1 MKFDRNPRNQSA
13 RIEAVKQDRTRTVD
27 RLPDQP
33 SDGETVILRQ
43 KDKSKQVCT
52 YSRDGEWICVS
63 AVGEAVDEVPIPAVP
78 AAPIETITFSSTL
91 GDPP

>member
-13 RIEAVKQDRTRTVD
+13 RIEVVKQDRTRTVD
-27 RLPDQP
+27 RLPDRP

-43 KDKSKQVCT
+43 KDNSKQVCT

-63 AVGEAVDEVPIPAVP
+63 AVGEVPVPDIP
-78 AAPIETITFSSTL
+78 AAPSARITFSSTL

>member
-13 RIEAVKQDRTRTVD
+13 RIEVVKQDRTRTVD

-33 SDGETVILRQ
+33 SDGQTVILRQ
-43 KDKSKQVCT
+43 KDNSKQVCT
-52 YSRDGEWICVS
+52 YSRDGEWICVA
-63 AVGEAVDEVPIPAVP
+63 AVVEVPIPDIP

>member
-13 RIEAVKQDRTRTVD
+13 RIEVVKQDRTRTVD

-43 KDKSKQVCT
+43 KDNSKQVCT
-52 YSRDGEWICVS
+52 YSRDGEWICVA
-63 AVGEAVDEVPIPAVP
+63 AVVEVPIPDVP
-78 AAPIETITFSSTL
+78 AAPVETITFSSTL

>member
-13 RIEAVKQDRTRTVD
+13 RIDVVKQDRTRTVD
-27 RLPDQP
+27 KLPDRP
-33 SDGETVILRQ
+33 SDGQTVILRQ

-52 YSRDGEWICVS
+52 YSRDGEWICIS
-63 AVGEAVDEVPIPAVP
+63 AVDEVPIPVP
-78 AAPIETITFSSTL
+78 AAPSARITFSSTL

>member
-1 MKFDRNPRNQSA
+1 MKFDRNPRNQSG
-13 RIEAVKQDRTRTVD
+13 RIEMVKQDRTRTVD
-27 RLPDQP
+27 RLPDRP

-63 AVGEAVDEVPIPAVP
+63 AVAEAVDEAPIPDVP
-78 AAPIETITFSSTL
+78 VPSETITFSSTL

>member
-13 RIEAVKQDRTRTVD
+13 RIEVVKQDRTRTVD

-33 SDGETVILRQ
+33 SDGQTVILRQ

-63 AVGEAVDEVPIPAVP
+63 AVGEVPILDVP
-78 AAPIETITFSSTL
+78 TPSETITFSSTL
-91 GDPP
+91 GDPL

>member
-13 RIEAVKQDRTRTVD
+13 RIEVVKQDRTQTVD

-33 SDGETVILRQ
+33 SDGQTVILRQ
-43 KDKSKQVCT
+43 KDRSKQVCT

-63 AVGEAVDEVPIPAVP
+63 AVGEVPILDVP
-78 AAPIETITFSSTL
+78 TPSERVTFSATL